1 MTVYVKLGSCWFQ
14 TGVITMI
21 CYCTVGPAC
30 DSICKA
36 GVLLA
41 SDWGYNN
48 DLLLY
53 CRTCL

>member
-1 MTVYVKLGSCWFQ
+1 MTVYVKLGSRWPQ

-36 GVLLA
+36 GVLL
-41 SDWGYNN
+41 GYNN

>member
-1 MTVYVKLGSCWFQ
+1 MTVYVKLGSCWLQ

-36 GVLLA
+36 RVLLA

-48 DLLLY
+48 DLLL
-53 CRTCL
+53 